1 MINHSK
7 LFFLNNKEN
16 FNKYTPINNI
26 KAIIVPHAGLSYS
39 GNTANQA
46 YGRINWNNYNRI
58 VILSTHHNNGTF
70 IPQSKNF
77 ILNDDTYIFN
87 NEGLD
92 DIIKN
97 DKVFEKEHSW
107 LVQLPFIEKKDNL
120 TVILVNQYN
129 DKIFNSIFNIIEED
143 TLLIANT
150 DLLHCGPN
158 YNNICP
164 DNVDEINNNTI
175 KDIIE
180 FKDLDS
186 NSLCGFNV
194 IKLFNQIIKLKNYK
208 YHSKYYQT
216 SDKIEPSENS
226 VGYTTIIYTNQNK
239 DNLDI
244 NNLLKIPRKV
254 MESELVKSKLGKRI
268 SNLELI
274 ELTNKLSDDTI
285 YKYSYGIFVTI
296 ENNKELR
303 GCIGQFNQSDKLDK
317 LITKLT
323 LKSAFFDSR
332 FYDNM
337 ITKEELSELSY
348 KVNFLKRPIKIY
360 PKKKNIYDSVKDNMI
375 IGVHGITLYFD
386 NNNSS
391 TYLANVITDLG
402 INEINKELWKKLKN
416 SLSRKANSMTNSIV
430 KIEIYECKEFD
441 ENTNLYN
448 IIY

>member
-7 LFFLNNKEN
+7 LFFLNNNEN
-16 FNKYTPINNI
+16 FDKYTPINNI
-26 KAIIVPHAGLSYS
+26 KALIVPHAGLTYS
-39 GNTANQA
+39 GNIANQA
-46 YGRINWNNYNRI
+46 YGRINWDNYNRI
-58 VILSTHHNNGTF
+58 IILSTHHNNGTF
-70 IPQSKNF
+70 IPQSENF
-77 ILNDDTYIFN
+77 ILNNETYIFN

-92 DIIKN
+92 DIINN
-97 DKVFEKEHSW
+97 DQVFEEEHSW

-120 TVILVNQYN
+120 TVILVNQY
-129 DKIFNSIFNIIEED
+129 DDTIFNSIFNIIEED

-164 DNVDEINNNTI
+164 DNIDEINNNTI
-175 KDIIE
+175 KNIIE

-186 NSLCGFNV
+186 NLMCGFNV
-194 IKLFNQIIKLKNYK
+194 IKLFNQIIKLKNFK

-226 VGYTTIIYTNQNK
+226 VGYTTIIYTNQN
-239 DNLDI
+239 NLNI

-268 SNLELI
+268 SNLELN
-274 ELTNKLSDDTI
+274 ELTNKLSNDNI
-285 YKYSYGIFVTI
+285 YNYSYGIFVTI
-296 ENNKELR
+296 ENEKDLR
-303 GCIGQFNQSDKLDK
+303 GCIGQFNPSNKLDK
-317 LITKLT
+317 LITELT
-323 LKSAFFDSR
+323 LKSAFFDNR

-337 ITKEELSELSY
+337 ITREELNELSY

-360 PKKKNIYDSVKDNMI
+360 PISKDIYDSVKDNMI
-375 IGVHGITLYFD
+375 IGLHGITLYFD

-391 TYLANVITDLG
+391 TYLANVIKDIG
-402 INEINKELWKKLKN
+402 INKITKESWKKLKN